1 MEKKFLRLFV
11 VEIFRGAIAIWRGQK
26 ALNSLFHLW
35 KKRKKIDSFEIK
47 KKGVFL
53 SFGLRKEKNN

>member
-26 ALNSLFHLW
+26 ALNSLFHL
-35 KKRKKIDSFEIK
+35 
-47 KKGVFL
+47 
-53 SFGLRKEKNN
+53 